1 MAPLSILP
9 GRVRF
14 EDKRLF
20 GNSLRSRHLE
30 TTIAAVPGVL
40 TISSSHRTG
49 RILVEFNEMQ
59 LSREDLV
66 ERIKG
71 GLDGEV
77 PVIETCD
84 TSTMSPAIPGKTP
97 AFFSGSMF
105 ADMALHLLLPAP
117 FDLLLPAIGPT
128 FRREQARPNDQ
139 HECTH

>member
-14 EDKRLF
+14 EDKQLF
-20 GNSLRSRHLE
+20 GNSQRSRHLE

-40 TISSSHRTG
+40 LISSSHRTG
-49 RILVEFNEMQ
+49 RILVEFNEGH
-59 LSREDLV
+59 LTRDDLIA
-66 ERIKG
+66 RIKG
-71 GLDGEV
+71 ALACEV
-77 PVIETCD
+77 PVSESSNPLPTASI
-84 TSTMSPAIPGKTP
+84 SPAKAP

-128 FRREQARPNDQ
+128 FRREQASP
-139 HECTH
+139 